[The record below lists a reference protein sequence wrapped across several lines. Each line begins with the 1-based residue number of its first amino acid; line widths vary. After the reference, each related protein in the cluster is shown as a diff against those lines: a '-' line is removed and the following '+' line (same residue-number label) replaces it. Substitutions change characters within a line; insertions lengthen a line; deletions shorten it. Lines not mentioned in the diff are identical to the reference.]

1 MSVSRSDSQRLDSID
16 EKLSKIIE
24 LLQPKVIDFNT
35 VTTGVEAPSGLNIDS
50 EGNVNVIA
58 AKVSEV
64 FSEVQKA
71 TPSRE
76 TMIQLAKLVPGQL
89 NFGVVDGEYHYETP
103 DNWVCRAKY
112 IVNKEKRTI
121 VCLLRG
127 IATNTLYGRGI
138 AKCDPNDTF
147 NVDIG
152 KAIALY
158 RALKLDVPAEY
169 FHIPKPNKLEV
180 GQVIYWVEELK
191 FLVTK
196 DKGND
201 FYDFKRLKD
210 GKECRNHFIGRQDFA
225 EATIIEDGV
234 EVE

>member
-16 EKLSKIIE
+16 AKLSQIIE
-24 LLQPKVIDFNT
+24 LLTPKEHKVVISGALSTNGFSVDSDGT
-35 VTTGVEAPSGLNIDS
+35 VEINDELAQLLPLES
-50 EGNVNVIA
+50 E
-58 AKVSEV
+58 
-64 FSEVQKA
+64 KA

-76 TMIQLAKLVPGQL
+76 TTIQLAKLVPYQL
-89 NFGVVDGEYHYETP
+89 KFGVVDGEYHYETP

-152 KAIALY
+152 KAIALH

-169 FHIPKPNKLEV
+169 FHIPKPTKLEV
-180 GQVIYWVEELK
+180 GQIIYWAEEFK
-191 FLVTK
+191 FLVTQVN
-196 DKGND
+196 GD
-201 FYDFKRLKD
+201 FGYFKRLSD
-210 GKECRNHFIGRQDFA
+210 GKEFNRCYVSKVEFGD
-225 EATIIEDGV
+225 ATIIEDGV
-234 EVE
+234 EV